1 MGGTHDPLTGTIAPG
16 IIPPASLNGY
26 SKHVLSAQLYYEI
39 GGFSIQG
46 IYNYRSQYYQDF
58 VGGNSQNRYVRDNQT
73 VDLRVSY
80 NINRNISLRAEAT
93 NITDEPKVTD
103 MPVPGSIRQYHYY
116 GPRYFLGARFRL

>member
-1 MGGTHDPLTGTIAPG
+1 MKPLHSQVAYKHFPRTPGGLTVSEALPERILCLPMHPYLTREDQDLIISTI
-16 IIPPASLNGY
+16 
-26 SKHVLSAQLYYEI
+26 
-39 GGFSIQG
+39 
-46 IYNYRSQYYQDF
+46 RDF